1 MRARLPGMYAYRRS
15 TGAGARA
22 TMDSVW
28 ARQLR
33 QRAELL
39 RMAAEIVM
47 HAETRAVFLSL
58 AAEYDRLADHAD
70 RLARKE
76 GAEREAS

>member
-1 MRARLPGMYAYRRS
+1 
-15 TGAGARA
+15 
-22 TMDSVW
+22 MDSVW
-28 ARQLR
+28 ARRLR

-39 RMAAEIVM
+39 RMAAEVAV
-47 HAETRAVFLSL
+47 HAETRTVFLSL
-58 AAEYDRLADHAD
+58 AAEYDRIADEAD

>member
-1 MRARLPGMYAYRRS
+1 MGSL
-15 TGAGARA
+15 
-22 TMDSVW
+22 W

-39 RMAAEIVM
+39 RMAAEVVV
-47 HAETRAVFLSL
+47 HAETRTVFLSL
-58 AAEYDRLADHAD
+58 AAEYDRMADQAD
-70 RLARKE
+70 RLARKR

>member
-1 MRARLPGMYAYRRS
+1 MNS
-15 TGAGARA
+15 T
-22 TMDSVW
+22 W

-39 RMAAEIVM
+39 HMAAEVAV
-47 HAETRAVFLSL
+47 HAETRMVFLSL
-58 AAEYDRLADHAD
+58 AAEYDRIAHEAD